1 MAVILFLGAGVD
13 LTAHRV
19 GAADD
24 AFEPRVAHA
33 RCNCDVG
40 QRTRAVAVGRT
51 CQTQRWVSTGHTL
64 VSVGRA
70 LADVGSRAVI
80 ACSSGTAL
88 QCSRS
93 RLALTV
99 IRAGCA

>member
-1 MAVILFLGAGVD
+1 MAVILALRAWVD

-19 GAADD
+19 GTADG
-24 AFEPRVAHA
+24 AFEPRVAHT
-33 RCNCDVG
+33 RRDGDVAHC
-40 QRTRAVAVGRT
+40 TSAVAVGRT
-51 CQTQRWVSTGHTL
+51 RQTQRWVSTGHTL

-70 LADVGSRAVI
+70 LTDVGSRAVI
-80 ACSSGTAL
+80 ACSSGTVL
-88 QCSRS
+88 QCTRS